1 MKKMLLLLLIFSQS
15 YSFKFLENRAI
26 NFIKNKI
33 NFSSVFPSNLS
44 QLLPTNLSE
53 SLPIFAAG
61 AGISLMTDRPYK
73 TIFFLST
80 LYFLHLKRNKE
91 LKTELEKNFLEKE
104 KVLFEQK
111 KILEEDL
118 KKEKSNFIS
127 GMNQMEERNQALVKE
142 LRLKNQR
149 DIASQKEIDES
160 RQHDDVIIQKL
171 RRQNIVLAKE
181 LHQAYEKYAPKM
193 DLTTSNFFKKR
204 LFNILL
210 SPLLFHKQKNKK
222 IN

>member
-1 MKKMLLLLLIFSQS
+1 MG
-15 YSFKFLENRAI
+15 
-26 NFIKNKI
+26 
-33 NFSSVFPSNLS
+33 
-44 QLLPTNLSE
+44 QL
-53 SLPIFAAG
+53 
-61 AGISLMTDRPYK
+61 
-73 TIFFLST
+73 
-80 LYFLHLKRNKE
+80 
-91 LKTELEKNFLEKE
+91 
-104 KVLFEQK
+104 
-111 KILEEDL
+111 
-118 KKEKSNFIS
+118 
-127 GMNQMEERNQALVKE
+127 EERNQAILKE
-142 LRLKNQR
+142 LQLKYER

-204 LFNILL
+204 LVNILL

>member
-1 MKKMLLLLLIFSQS
+1 M
-15 YSFKFLENRAI
+15 ENRAI

-44 QLLPTNLSE
+44 QLLP
-53 SLPIFAAG
+53 IFAAG

-73 TIFFLST
+73 TIFFLTT
-80 LYFLHLKRNKE
+80 LYLLHLKRNKE
-91 LKTELEKNFLEKE
+91 LKTELEKNYLEKE
-104 KVLFEQK
+104 RVLSEEN
-111 KILEEDL
+111 KILQGDL
-118 KKEKSNFIS
+118 KEEKSNFIS
-127 GMNQMEERNQALVKE
+127 GMNQMKERNQAFVKE

-160 RQHDDVIIQKL
+160 PQHDHVIIQKL

-204 LFNILL
+204 LVNILL
-210 SPLLFHKQKNKK
+210 SLLFFHKQKNKK

>member
-15 YSFKFLENRAI
+15 YSFKFLENKAT

-33 NFSSVFPSNLS
+33 NFSSILPSNLS
-44 QLLPTNLSE
+44 QALS
-53 SLPIFAAG
+53 IFAAG

-127 GMNQMEERNQALVKE
+127 GMNQMEERNQAILKE
-142 LRLKNQR
+142 LQLKYER
-149 DIASQKEIDES
+149 DIASRKEIDES

-204 LFNILL
+204 LVNILL

>member
-1 MKKMLLLLLIFSQS
+1 MLLLLLIFSQS
-15 YSFKFLENRAI
+15 YSFKFLENKAT

-33 NFSSVFPSNLS
+33 NFSSILPSNLS
-44 QLLPTNLSE
+44 QALS
-53 SLPIFAAG
+53 IFAAG

-73 TIFFLST
+73 TIFFLTT

-104 KVLFEQK
+104 KVLSE
-111 KILEEDL
+111 
-118 KKEKSNFIS
+118 EKSNSNIKM
-127 GMNQMEERNQALVKE
+127 GQLEERNQAILKE
-142 LRLKNQR
+142 LQLKYER

-204 LFNILL
+204 LVNILL